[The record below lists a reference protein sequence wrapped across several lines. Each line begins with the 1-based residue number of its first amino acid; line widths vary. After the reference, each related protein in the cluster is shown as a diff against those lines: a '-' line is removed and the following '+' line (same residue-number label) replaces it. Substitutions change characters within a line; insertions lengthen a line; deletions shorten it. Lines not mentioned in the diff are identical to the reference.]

1 MRICYESTGVISI
14 KILGNFIVYIT
25 MYRYMMLNDATK
37 FPKKLYIC
45 IRVLKDFFISPFQKC
60 DARLVLG

>member
-1 MRICYESTGVISI
+1 
-14 KILGNFIVYIT
+14 

-45 IRVLKDFFISPFQKC
+45 IRVLKDFFTSPFQKC